1 MDFKDRIEELCLRA
15 EKTNCLQHTMFLDGS
30 EQAQAEGICR
40 RLGVRYAFS
49 GGWPEAE
56 RRVLFLLPDYL
67 EEPDPEETIRAVRIE
82 GGGGL
87 THRDYLGSVLAAG
100 LRRECIGDILVGET
114 SADLLVTY
122 AAAGLLVTELSR
134 VGRSEVHVETIGL
147 GELRLPERRRKTE
160 SGTVASLRLDALG
173 ALAFSLQRSAMAS
186 LIEKG
191 CVCVNWK
198 PCLKPGK
205 ELAAGDVL
213 SVRGKG
219 RAEVESIGGQSKKGR
234 TYVTMSVW
242 I

>member
-15 EKTNCLQHTMFLDGS
+15 EKTNCLQHTMFLDGN
-30 EQAQAEGICR
+30 EQAQADGICR
-40 RLGVRYAFS
+40 RLGARYSFS

-67 EEPDPEETIRAVRIE
+67 DKPDLEETIRAVRIE
-82 GGGGL
+82 GSEGL

-100 LRRECIGDILVGET
+100 LRRECIGDILVNET
-114 SADLLVTY
+114 GADLLVTY
-122 AAAGLLVTELSR
+122 AAAGLLLTELSR
-134 VGRSEVHVETIGL
+134 VGRSEVHVEEIGL

-160 SGTVASLRLDALG
+160 SGTVASLRLDTLG
-173 ALAFSLQRSAMAS
+173 ALAFSLQRSVMAG

-191 CVCVNWK
+191 CVSVNWK

-242 I
+242 L